1 MNCIDNFQQNKY
13 ENEIKTERER
23 KFQNTLTQLQNRIS
37 DNEKCLNTI
46 RQEYPISDQ
55 EFDRLKTMNGN

>member
-23 KFQNTLTQLQNRIS
+23 KFQNTLTQLENGII
-37 DNEKCLNTI
+37 DNEKCFNTI
-46 RQEYPISDQ
+46 TQEYPISDQ